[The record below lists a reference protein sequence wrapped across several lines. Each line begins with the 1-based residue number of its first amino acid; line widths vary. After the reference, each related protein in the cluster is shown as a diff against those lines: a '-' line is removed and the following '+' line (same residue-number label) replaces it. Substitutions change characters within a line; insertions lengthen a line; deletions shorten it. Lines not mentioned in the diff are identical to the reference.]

1 MKNTKDLTNLTVHFA
16 LQMSHTSNHA
26 MLLVVCRVA
35 KIKFHLQASPA
46 VMIQFNHEEIVV
58 TNVLLNRLVKTIC
71 LIQQI
76 SFVIYL

>member
-16 LQMSHTSNHA
+16 LQMPHISNHA

-35 KIKFHLQASPA
+35 KMIFHLQTRPA
-46 VMIQFNHEEIVV
+46 VLIQLNHKEILV
-58 TNVLLNRLVKTIC
+58 TNVLLNRYVKTIC

-76 SFVIYL
+76 SFVIYM